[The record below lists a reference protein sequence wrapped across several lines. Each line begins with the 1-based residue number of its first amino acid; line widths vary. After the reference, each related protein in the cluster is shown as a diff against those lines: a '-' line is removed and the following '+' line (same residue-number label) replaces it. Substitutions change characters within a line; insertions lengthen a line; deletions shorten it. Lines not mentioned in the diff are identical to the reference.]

1 MATWEAVTA
10 SGTERLHVAAAARVG
25 AGTAITWVAWIAAR
39 ALALVTLILLART
52 LPDDDLGAVLA
63 SIAAGLLGA
72 TLATGG
78 LPDATARS
86 AASPTEAGR
95 FGRGDLWDA
104 FMRFGATLP
113 FVIVLLVLISDGSEG
128 LDWGLLTASVLL
140 ALTQGGTVILAAV
153 FRARGQAG
161 RFALVTGLVVAIGRT
176 VVAGLAFGLD
186 LGADFVLWGFVVL
199 NAGLI
204 AATWG
209 ATTRDLPAS
218 HSHEEGA
225 TALHLGGAVW
235 ALLAHLD
242 IVVVGVVLG
251 ADAAGVY
258 GATLRLAEF
267 SYQFVIAISVLYL
280 PEAVKLIA
288 AGERSAL
295 VSLYRTSSRWSLL
308 VSLLVAGAG
317 FVGAPWLAELL
328 FPDDAEISTRILRIL
343 FVAYAVY
350 GALGLGYLTSV
361 AVGSFREIQRSAMVA
376 LPAIVA
382 ATVIAA
388 ELWGL
393 TGAACATASG
403 YILFNAWWLW
413 ITKEDTLGATPFDHR
428 YGRALLASVVALLGA
443 GAVALVLDDAPPL
456 VALPAIAIVASG
468 VWVAAIA
475 VTGALSPP
483 EVRRIKRLLPGG
495 SAAP

>member
-1 MATWEAVTA
+1 MTA
-10 SGTERLHVAAAARVG
+10 PGTERLHVAAAARVG
-25 AGTAITWVAWIAAR
+25 AGTAITWFAWIAAR

-52 LPDDDLGAVLA
+52 LPGDELGALLA
-63 SIAAGLLGA
+63 AIAAGLLGA

-78 LPDATARS
+78 LPDATAR
-86 AASPTEAGR
+86 AAVSPDGGT

-104 FMRFGATLP
+104 FLRFAATLP
-113 FVIVLLVLISDGSEG
+113 FVIVLLLLIADGDEG

-140 ALTQGGTVILAAV
+140 ALTQGGTTILAAV

-161 RFALVTGLVVAIGRT
+161 RFALVTGLVVAVGRAA
-176 VVAGLAFGLD
+176 VAGVAFGVD
-186 LGADFVLWGFVVL
+186 AGADFVLWSFVAINVL
-199 NAGLI
+199 LI
-204 AATWG
+204 AATWS
-209 ATTRDLPAS
+209 AAARDLPATRS
-218 HSHEEGA
+218 HDEGA

-267 SYQFVIAISVLYL
+267 SYQFVIAVSVLYL
-280 PEAVKLIA
+280 PEAVKLVA
-288 AGERSAL
+288 AGETSAL
-295 VSLYRTSSRWSLL
+295 AALYRTSSRWSALI
-308 VSLLVAGAG
+308 SLLVAGAG
-317 FVGAPWLAELL
+317 FVAAPWLAEVL
-328 FPDDAEISTRILRIL
+328 FPDDAAISARILRIL

-361 AVGSFREIQRSAMVA
+361 ALGSFRQITRSALVA

-382 ATVIAA
+382 ATVVGA

-393 TGAACATASG
+393 TGAACVTASG

-413 ITKEDTLGATPFDHR
+413 LTERTTLHALPFDER
-428 YGRALLASVVALLGA
+428 YGRVLLASGIALLGA
-443 GAVALVLDDAPPL
+443 ELVALVLDDAAPL
-456 VALPAIAIVASG
+456 VALPILGAVSLGLWAAAVMAS
-468 VWVAAIA
+468 
-475 VTGALSPP
+475 GALSPG
-483 EVRRIKRLLPGG
+483 EVRRLRRMLQRGRT
-495 SAAP
+495 AATRG

>member
-1 MATWEAVTA
+1 VT
-10 SGTERLHVAAAARVG
+10 GPETERLHVAAATRVG
-25 AGTAITWVAWIAAR
+25 VGTAITWVAWIAAR

-52 LPDDDLGAVLA
+52 LPDDDLGALLA
-63 SIAAGLLGA
+63 AIAAGLLGA

-78 LPDATARS
+78 LPDATARA
-86 AASPTEAGR
+86 AASPTAGGQ

-104 FMRFGATLP
+104 FMRFALTLP
-113 FVIVLLVLISDGSEG
+113 VVIVLLLLIADGDEG
-128 LDWGLLTASVLL
+128 LDWGLLIASVLL
-140 ALTQGGTVILAAV
+140 ALTQGGTTILAAV

-161 RFALVTGLVVAIGRT
+161 RFALVTGLIVAVGRAA
-176 VVAGLAFGLD
+176 VAGIAYGFD
-186 LGADFVLWGFVVL
+186 AGADFVLWSFVAI

-204 AATWG
+204 VLTWNGAA
-209 ATTRDLPAS
+209 RDLPAS
-218 HSHEEGA
+218 RSHDEGS

-267 SYQFVIAISVLYL
+267 SYQFVIAVSVLYL
-280 PEAVKLIA
+280 PEAVKLFA

-295 VSLYRTSSRWSLL
+295 AALYRTSSRWSALI
-308 VSLLVAGAG
+308 SLLVAGAG
-317 FVGAPWLAELL
+317 FVAAPWLAELL
-328 FPDDAEISTRILRIL
+328 FPDDSEISTRILRIL

-361 AVGSFREIQRSAMVA
+361 AVGAFDQIKASALVA

-382 ATVIAA
+382 ATVLGA

-393 TGAACATASG
+393 TGAACVTASG

-413 ITKEDTLGATPFDHR
+413 VTKQQTLGATPFDDR
-428 YGRALLASVVALLGA
+428 YGRALVASAVTLAGAEGVALL
-443 GAVALVLDDAPPL
+443 LDDAAPL
-456 VALPAIAIVASG
+456 VALPVIGVVAIAIWLVAVG
-468 VWVAAIA
+468 VS
-475 VTGALSPP
+475 GALSPP
-483 EVRRIKRLLPGG
+483 ELRRVRSLTARR
-495 SAAP
+495 SAAR